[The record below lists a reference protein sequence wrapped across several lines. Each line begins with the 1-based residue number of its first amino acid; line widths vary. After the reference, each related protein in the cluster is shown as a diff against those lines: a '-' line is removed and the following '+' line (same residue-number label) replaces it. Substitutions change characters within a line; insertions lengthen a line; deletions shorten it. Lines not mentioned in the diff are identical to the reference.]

1 MSNTNTALHR
11 FICVLAVFTFFLII
25 VGGLVTSN
33 EAGLSVPDW
42 PKSYGMWMPPMV
54 GNVFYEHGHRMVATF
69 VGFLTIILTVWVW
82 RKEPRRWVRTLG
94 LIALPAVIAQG
105 ILGGLTVK
113 FLLPTWISTF
123 HATLAQSFFALIV
136 SLALFTSPGWNTK
149 AAVAPTRPPRLPLL
163 LAIAVMIQLILGAW
177 MRHSNAAL
185 AIPTFP
191 LAFGRIIPE
200 FNAPGIAIH
209 FAHRVWALV
218 VFGLITANLIVVL
231 RRYRQTPL
239 LSPAVFL
246 FVLACVQIV
255 LGAYTVLTATA
266 VPVATAHVA
275 VGALILATAVVQ
287 TLWAS
292 RNYQLAESRTARLQ
306 VAAKSV

>member
-1 MSNTNTALHR
+1 MSKPNTALHR
-11 FICVLAVFTFFLII
+11 FICVLALFTFFLII

-33 EAGLSVPDW
+33 DAGLSVPDW

-69 VGFLTIILTVWVW
+69 VGFLTIILTFWVW

-94 LIALPAVIAQG
+94 WIALPAVIAQG

-113 FLLPTWISTF
+113 FLLPTWISTL

-136 SLALFTSPGWNTK
+136 SLAVFTSPGWNAK
-149 AAVAPTRPPRLPLL
+149 AALAPTRPPRLPLI
-163 LAIAVMIQLILGAW
+163 LAIAVLIQLVLGAW
-177 MRHSNAAL
+177 MRHSHAAL

-191 LAFGRIIPE
+191 LAFGRVIPE

-218 VFGLITANLIVVL
+218 VF
-231 RRYRQTPL
+231 
-239 LSPAVFL
+239 
-246 FVLACVQIV
+246 
-255 LGAYTVLTATA
+255 
-266 VPVATAHVA
+266 
-275 VGALILATAVVQ
+275 
-287 TLWAS
+287 
-292 RNYQLAESRTARLQ
+292 
-306 VAAKSV
+306 